1 MSNIAVYG
9 MPGSRDGR
17 SVHSLEENGI
27 AYGLRIVSA
36 VETKRDAHLTRHRI
50 GRVPAFT

>member
-1 MSNIAVYG
+1 
-9 MPGSRDGR
+9 MPVSPYVRN
-17 SVHSLEENGI
+17 VHSLEEKGI
-27 AYGLRIVSA
+27 AYALRIVSV